1 MAAQISYNC
10 PVLGNDEDYQD
21 EALFIIDQSVKR
33 IINSSGVT
41 VIFPKPKI
49 NDPVIDE
56 LFCKNE
62 ANLILIVNSARSY
75 FQKTFTIQSSDF
87 IDHKYE
93 VFFKYGDLN
102 GDVIYQFFLIS
113 CCEKSISPT
122 LLSEDFPESFYINKN
137 DILAKTPEYNF
148 LINHKFNPYS
158 SKAYNFISV
167 SKLNKENQKETI
179 IDFTNNEKI
188 IIRLPIETYEKYK
201 GFDET
206 TGEILHSSLVMPAL
220 TEAINYIKQEEYSEK
235 DWFLKIND
243 MIKIRKLEKE
253 SAIDI
258 ASLLLKDPINRGMI
272 YLSDKLHQIKKRKN

>member
-21 EALFIIDQSVKR
+21 EALFIIDKDVKR

-41 VIFPKPKI
+41 VIFPKPTI

-56 LFCKNE
+56 LFSKNE

-75 FQKTFTIQSSDF
+75 FQKTFTIKSNDF
-87 IDHKYE
+87 IDQKYE

-102 GDVIYQFFLIS
+102 GDIIYQFFLIS
-113 CCEKSISPT
+113 CCEKSISPN
-122 LLSEDFPESFYINKN
+122 LLSEDFPESFYVNKN

-167 SKLNKENQKETI
+167 SKLIKEHQKETI

-201 GFDET
+201 DFDET

-235 DWFLKIND
+235 DWYLKIND

-258 ASLLLKDPINRGMI
+258 ACILLKDPINRGMI
-272 YLSDKLHQIKKRKN
+272 YLSDKLHQIKKRK